1 MAEYDLPDGPR
12 ELFEAVRAPLAR
24 AFGGEDNIRF
34 GGGTA
39 LAARWAHRHSTDV
52 DLFVGN
58 ARYREFRWNTGGRFT
73 LDLTAAVPVDRLVI
87 DEAAAYISF
96 QGRQGHV
103 SVTPGRGLPLDPRS
117 PDTVRGTNVPFETNA
132 EILGKK
138 LLFRMARDQ
147 EILARDLYDIAVA
160 RQRDPASLR
169 TVLKALRNDQLNRIT
184 RALEDHAEAG
194 HHHETPLVLRP
205 ADPLLAKESPAIV
218 HRLVRDELRQRPPGP
233 DRGPELEPGG

>member
-12 ELFEAVRAPLAR
+12 QLFEAVHAPLAR

-73 LDLTAAVPVDRLVI
+73 LDLTTAVAV
-87 DEAAAYISF
+87 
-96 QGRQGHV
+96 
-103 SVTPGRGLPLDPRS
+103 
-117 PDTVRGTNVPFETNA
+117 DTVRGTSVPLETNA

-169 TVLKALRNDQLNRIT
+169 TVLKALRNDQLNRII

-194 HHHETPLVLRP
+194 HYHEIPLVLRP
-205 ADPLLAKESPAIV
+205 ADPLLAEESPAIV
-218 HRLVRDELRQRPPGP
+218 HRIVRDELRQPSRAGPRPEA
-233 DRGPELEPGG
+233 RA